1 MKTNKMTKF
10 ILGSIFLSTS
20 IACLSCFASNM
31 HTTSLNYKITT
42 STSNA
47 LTDNRA
53 KFDEGFTPV
62 NILGNKDKAISAT
75 NDITSKVKP
84 TDTSK
89 KTIVGL
95 SFALVNEDDKS
106 ISLSDIGLTLD
117 HKKGIIKGTPTKIAE
132 LKNIHF
138 RATGEVDS
146 TPVVTAYSKAFN
158 IEITEKKEEKSLIW
172 LWGLLGG
179 IGGLAIT
186 STMFGIMYSKFRSKD
201 IKSENKQEPAEG
213 KSEKTP
219 TKPVSTS
226 TKSVSK
232 TKSVK

>member
-31 HTTSLNYKITT
+31 HTTSLNYKITA

-47 LTDNRA
+47 LTDNGA
-53 KFDEGFTPV
+53 KFDEGFTPA

-89 KTIVGL
+89 KIANL
-95 SFALVNEDDKS
+95 SFALVDEDNKS
-106 ISLSDIGLTLD
+106 ILPEGLALD
-117 HKKGIIKGTPTKIAE
+117 NTKGIIKGTPTKTAE

-138 RATGEVDS
+138 KATGEVDR
-146 TPVVTAYSKAFN
+146 TAVTAYSKAFN

>member
-31 HTTSLNYKITT
+31 HTTSLNYKITA

-47 LTDNRA
+47 LTDNGA
-53 KFDEGFTPV
+53 KFDEGFTPA

-89 KTIVGL
+89 TIAGL
-95 SFALVNEDDKS
+95 SFALVDEDDKPTTT
-106 ISLSDIGLTLD
+106 SLSDIGLKLEDT
-117 HKKGIIKGTPTKIAE
+117 KGIIKGTPTKTAE

-138 RATGEVDS
+138 KATGTVDK
-146 TPVVTAYSKAFN
+146 TPVTAYSKAFN

>member
-31 HTTSLNYKITT
+31 HTTSLNYKITA

-47 LTDNRA
+47 LTDNGA
-53 KFDEGFTPV
+53 KFDEGFSPA

-89 KTIVGL
+89 TIANL
-95 SFALVNEDDKS
+95 NFELVNDEDEKKS
-106 ISLSDIGLTLD
+106 LPEGLTLD
-117 HKKGIIKGTPTKIAE
+117 NTKGIIKGTPTKTAE

-138 RATGEVDS
+138 KATGEVVGS
-146 TPVVTAYSKAFN
+146 APVTAYSKAFN

>member
-47 LTDNRA
+47 LTDNGA
-53 KFDEGFTPV
+53 KFDEGFSPA

-75 NDITSKVKP
+75 NDITNKVKP

-89 KTIVGL
+89 KIANL
-95 SFALVNEDDKS
+95 IFDLVNDEGEKKS
-106 ISLSDIGLTLD
+106 LPEGLTLD
-117 HKKGIIKGTPTKIAE
+117 DKKGIIKGTPTKTAE

-138 RATGEVDS
+138 KATGIVDR
-146 TPVVTAYSKAFN
+146 PVIAYSKAFN

>member
-31 HTTSLNYKITT
+31 HTTSLNYKITA

-47 LTDNRA
+47 LTDNGA
-53 KFDEGFTPV
+53 KFDEGFTPA
-62 NILGNKDKAISAT
+62 NILGNKDKATSAT

-89 KTIVGL
+89 TIAGL
-95 SFALVNEDDKS
+95 SFALVREDDET
-106 ISLSDIGLTLD
+106 ISLPDGLTLD
-117 HKKGIIKGTPTKIAE
+117 DKKGIIKGTPTKTAE

-138 RATGEVDS
+138 RATGTVER
-146 TPVVTAYSKAFN
+146 PVTAYSKAFN

>member
-31 HTTSLNYKITT
+31 HTTSLNYKITS

-47 LTDNRA
+47 LTDNGA
-53 KFDEGFTPV
+53 KFDEGFTPA

-89 KTIVGL
+89 TIAHL
-95 SFALVNEDDKS
+95 SFELVNEDNEPTP
-106 ISLSDIGLTLD
+106 LSSIGLKLEET
-117 HKKGIIKGTPTKIAE
+117 KGIIKGTPTKTAE

-138 RATGEVDS
+138 KATGTVDS
-146 TPVVTAYSKAFN
+146 VHVVTAYSKAFN

>member
-1 MKTNKMTKF
+1 MKRNKMTKF

-20 IACLSCFASNM
+20 IACISCFASNM
-31 HTTSLNYKITT
+31 HTTSLNYKITA

-47 LTDNRA
+47 LTDNGA
-53 KFDEGFTPV
+53 NFKESFTPV

-75 NDITSKVKP
+75 NDITTEVVP

-89 KTIVGL
+89 TIANL
-95 SFALVNEDDKS
+95 SFDLVNDEDEK
-106 ISLSDIGLTLD
+106 ISLPDGLKLEET
-117 HKKGIIKGTPTKIAE
+117 KGIISGTPTKTAE

-138 RATGEVDS
+138 RATGQVDS
-146 TPVVTAYSKAFN
+146 TQVTAYSKSFN

>member
-1 MKTNKMTKF
+1 MTKF

-31 HTTSLNYKITT
+31 HTTSLNYKITA

-47 LTDNRA
+47 LTDNGA
-53 KFDEGFTPV
+53 KFDEGFSPA

-89 KTIVGL
+89 RIVNL
-95 SFALVNEDDKS
+95 SFELVNDEDVK
-106 ISLSDIGLTLD
+106 IPLPEGLTLD
-117 HKKGIIKGTPTKIAE
+117 DKKGIIKGTPTKIAE

-138 RATGEVDS
+138 KATGEVVDS
-146 TPVVTAYSKAFN
+146 GLVTAYSKAFN

-219 TKPVSTS
+219 TKPASTS

>member
-31 HTTSLNYKITT
+31 HTTSLNYKITA

-47 LTDNRA
+47 LTDNGA
-53 KFDEGFTPV
+53 KFDEGFSPA

-89 KTIVGL
+89 TIVNL
-95 SFALVNEDDKS
+95 SFALVDEDDKS
-106 ISLSDIGLTLD
+106 ISLSDIGLTLED
-117 HKKGIIKGTPTKIAE
+117 TKGIIKGTPTKTTE

-138 RATGEVDS
+138 RATGEVDGAA
-146 TPVVTAYSKAFN
+146 VTAYSKAFN

-186 STMFGIMYSKFRSKD
+186 TTMFGIMYSKFRSKD

-226 TKSVSK
+226 TKSISK

>member
-47 LTDNRA
+47 LTDNGA

-84 TDTSK
+84 TDIS
-89 KTIVGL
+89 KTIVSL
-95 SFALVNEDDKS
+95 SFLLVDEDDIS
-106 ISLSDIGLTLD
+106 ISLSDIGLKLEDT
-117 HKKGIIKGTPTKIAE
+117 KGIIKGTPTKTAE

-138 RATGEVDS
+138 KATGEVDS
-146 TPVVTAYSKAFN
+146 TVVIAYSKAFN

>member
-31 HTTSLNYKITT
+31 HTTSLNYKITA

-47 LTDNRA
+47 LTDNGA

-84 TDTSK
+84 TDTSRR
-89 KTIVGL
+89 IANL
-95 SFALVNEDDKS
+95 SFALVYEDDKI
-106 ISLSDIGLTLD
+106 ISLSDIGLTLENTN
-117 HKKGIIKGTPTKIAE
+117 GIIKGTPTKTAE

-138 RATGEVDS
+138 KATGTVDRL
-146 TPVVTAYSKAFN
+146 VTAYSKAFN

>member
-31 HTTSLNYKITT
+31 HTTSLNYKITA

-47 LTDNRA
+47 LTDNGA
-53 KFDEGFTPV
+53 KFDEGFTPA

-89 KTIVGL
+89 TIVGL
-95 SFALVNEDDKS
+95 SFELVNEDDEPAPWS
-106 ISLSDIGLTLD
+106 NIGLKLEDT
-117 HKKGIIKGTPTKIAE
+117 KGIIKGTPTKTAE

-138 RATGEVDS
+138 KAIGTVDS
-146 TPVVTAYSKAFN
+146 VLVTAYSKAFN

>member
-31 HTTSLNYKITT
+31 HTTSLNYKITA
-42 STSNA
+42 STSNT
-47 LTDNRA
+47 LTDNGA
-53 KFDEGFTPV
+53 KFDEGFSPA

-89 KTIVGL
+89 TIVGL
-95 SFALVNEDDKS
+95 SFALVHEDDKPM
-106 ISLSDIGLTLD
+106 SLPEGLTLD
-117 HKKGIIKGTPTKIAE
+117 DKKGIIKGTPTKTAE

-138 RATGEVDS
+138 KATGTVVDS
-146 TPVVTAYSKAFN
+146 ASVTAYSKAFN

>member
-31 HTTSLNYKITT
+31 HTTSLNYKITA

-47 LTDNRA
+47 LTDNGA

-89 KTIVGL
+89 TIANL
-95 SFALVNEDDKS
+95 IFALVNEDDKP
-106 ISLSDIGLTLD
+106 ISLSGGLTLD
-117 HKKGIIKGTPTKIAE
+117 NIKGIIKGTPTKTAE

-138 RATGEVDS
+138 KATGTVS
-146 TPVVTAYSKAFN
+146 TPVTAYSKAFN

-201 IKSENKQEPAEG
+201 IKSENKQEPAES

>member
-31 HTTSLNYKITT
+31 HTTSLNYKITA
-42 STSNA
+42 STSNT
-47 LTDNRA
+47 LTDNGA

-89 KTIVGL
+89 KIANL
-95 SFALVNEDDKS
+95 SFVLVDEDDKP
-106 ISLSDIGLTLD
+106 ISLSEGLTLD
-117 HKKGIIKGTPTKIAE
+117 DKKGIIKGTPTKIAE

-138 RATGEVDS
+138 KATGTVD
-146 TPVVTAYSKAFN
+146 TPVTAYSKAFN

>member
-31 HTTSLNYKITT
+31 HTTSLNYKITA

-47 LTDNRA
+47 LTDNGA
-53 KFDEGFTPV
+53 KFDEGFTPA

-75 NDITSKVKP
+75 NDITRKVKP

-89 KTIVGL
+89 KIAGL
-95 SFALVNEDDKS
+95 IFALVDEDDKP
-106 ISLSDIGLTLD
+106 IPLSEIGLKLENT
-117 HKKGIIKGTPTKIAE
+117 KGIIKGTPTKTAE
-132 LKNIHF
+132 WKNIHF
-138 RATGEVDS
+138 KATGTVDS
-146 TPVVTAYSKAFN
+146 VVTAYSKAFN

>member
-1 MKTNKMTKF
+1 M
-10 ILGSIFLSTS
+10 FLSTS

-31 HTTSLNYKITT
+31 HTTSLNYKITA

-47 LTDNRA
+47 LTDNGA
-53 KFDEGFTPV
+53 KFDEGFSPA

-75 NDITSKVKP
+75 NDITNKVKP
-84 TDTSK
+84 NDTSK
-89 KTIVGL
+89 TIVNL

-106 ISLSDIGLTLD
+106 IPLSDIGLTLENT
-117 HKKGIIKGTPTKIAE
+117 KGIIKGTPTKTTE

-138 RATGEVDS
+138 KATGEVDRA
-146 TPVVTAYSKAFN
+146 PVTAYSKAFN

>member
-31 HTTSLNYKITT
+31 HTTSLNYKITA

-47 LTDNRA
+47 LTDNGA
-53 KFDEGFTPV
+53 KFDEGFTPA

-75 NDITSKVKP
+75 NYIASKVKP
-84 TDTSK
+84 TDTSR
-89 KTIVGL
+89 TIADL
-95 SFALVNEDDKS
+95 IFELVNEDDKPT
-106 ISLSDIGLTLD
+106 SLPEGLTLD
-117 HKKGIIKGTPTKIAE
+117 DKKGIIKGTPTKTAE
-132 LKNIHF
+132 FKNIHF
-138 RATGEVDS
+138 RATGTVDS
-146 TPVVTAYSKAFN
+146 VVTAYSKAFN

>member
-31 HTTSLNYKITT
+31 HTTSLNCKITA

-47 LTDNRA
+47 LTDNGA
-53 KFDEGFTPV
+53 KFDEGFTPA

-75 NDITSKVKP
+75 NDITIKVKP

-89 KTIVGL
+89 TIANL
-95 SFALVNEDDKS
+95 SFALVNDEDIS
-106 ISLSDIGLTLD
+106 ISLPEGLALD
-117 HKKGIIKGTPTKIAE
+117 NTKGIISGTPTKTRE

-138 RATGEVDS
+138 RATGTVDA
-146 TPVVTAYSKAFN
+146 PVTAYSKAFN

>member
-31 HTTSLNYKITT
+31 HTTSLNYKITA

-47 LTDNRA
+47 LTDNGA
-53 KFDEGFTPV
+53 KFDEGFTPA

-75 NDITSKVKP
+75 NDITIKVKP

-89 KTIVGL
+89 TIVGL
-95 SFALVNEDDKS
+95 SFDLVNDEDNS
-106 ISLSDIGLTLD
+106 IHLSEGLTLD
-117 HKKGIIKGTPTKIAE
+117 DKKGIIKGTPTKIAE

-138 RATGEVDS
+138 KATGTVVDS
-146 TPVVTAYSKAFN
+146 TPVPVTAYSKAFN

>member
-31 HTTSLNYKITT
+31 HTTSLNYKITA

-47 LTDNRA
+47 LTDNGA
-53 KFDEGFTPV
+53 KFDEGFSPA

-89 KTIVGL
+89 TIVNL
-95 SFALVNEDDKS
+95 SFELVDEDDKS
-106 ISLSDIGLTLD
+106 ISLSNIGLKLEDT
-117 HKKGIIKGTPTKIAE
+117 KGIIKGTPTKTTE

-138 RATGEVDS
+138 RATGEVDG
-146 TPVVTAYSKAFN
+146 VAVTAYSKAFN

-186 STMFGIMYSKFRSKD
+186 TTMFGIMYSKFRSKD

-226 TKSVSK
+226 TKSISK

>member
-31 HTTSLNYKITT
+31 HTTSLNYKITA

-47 LTDNRA
+47 LTDNGA

-75 NDITSKVKP
+75 NDIASKVKP

-89 KTIVGL
+89 TIANL
-95 SFALVNEDDKS
+95 SFMLVNEDGTS
-106 ISLSDIGLTLD
+106 TSLPEGLTLD
-117 HKKGIIKGTPTKIAE
+117 DKKGIIKGTPTKIAE

-138 RATGEVDS
+138 KATGEVD
-146 TPVVTAYSKAFN
+146 TPVTAYSKAFN

>member
-31 HTTSLNYKITT
+31 HTTSLNYKITA

-47 LTDNRA
+47 LTDNGA

-75 NDITSKVKP
+75 NDITRKVKP

-89 KTIVGL
+89 TIVNL
-95 SFALVNEDDKS
+95 KFELVNEDDKP
-106 ISLSDIGLTLD
+106 ISWPEGLTLD
-117 HKKGIIKGTPTKIAE
+117 DKKGIIKGTPTKTAE

-138 RATGEVDS
+138 RATGEVDRA
-146 TPVVTAYSKAFN
+146 PVTAYSKAFN

>member
-31 HTTSLNYKITT
+31 HTTSLNYKITA

-47 LTDNRA
+47 LTDNGA

-89 KTIVGL
+89 TIVGL
-95 SFALVNEDDKS
+95 SFDLVNDEGEKKS
-106 ISLSDIGLTLD
+106 LPEIGLTLD
-117 HKKGIIKGTPTKIAE
+117 EKKGIIKGTPTKTAE
-132 LKNIHF
+132 WKNIHF
-138 RATGEVDS
+138 KATGTTVDS
-146 TPVVTAYSKAFN
+146 KIVTAYSKAFN

>member
-31 HTTSLNYKITT
+31 HTTSLNYKITA

-47 LTDNRA
+47 LTDNGA

-89 KTIVGL
+89 TIANL
-95 SFALVNEDDKS
+95 SFELVNEDGEPT
-106 ISLSDIGLTLD
+106 SLPEGLTIED
-117 HKKGIIKGTPTKIAE
+117 KKGIIKGTPTKTAE

-138 RATGEVDS
+138 KATGTVDS
-146 TPVVTAYSKAFN
+146 VVVTAYSKAFN

>member
-31 HTTSLNYKITT
+31 HTTSLNYKITA
-42 STSNA
+42 STSNT
-47 LTDNRA
+47 LTDNGA
-53 KFDEGFTPV
+53 KFDEGFTPA

-75 NDITSKVKP
+75 NDIISKVKP

-89 KTIVGL
+89 TIAGL
-95 SFALVNEDDKS
+95 SFTLVNEDDKP
-106 ISLSDIGLTLD
+106 ISLSEGLTLD
-117 HKKGIIKGTPTKIAE
+117 DKKGIIKGTLTKIAE

-138 RATGEVDS
+138 KATGTVV
-146 TPVVTAYSKAFN
+146 TPVTAYSKAFN

>member
-31 HTTSLNYKITT
+31 HTTSLNYKITA

-47 LTDNRA
+47 LTDNGA
-53 KFDEGFTPV
+53 KFDEGFSPA

-89 KTIVGL
+89 TIVNL
-95 SFALVNEDDKS
+95 RFALVDEDDKT
-106 ISLSDIGLTLD
+106 ISLSDIGLTLED
-117 HKKGIIKGTPTKIAE
+117 TKGIIKGTPTKTTE

-146 TPVVTAYSKAFN
+146 AVTAYSKAFN

-186 STMFGIMYSKFRSKD
+186 TTMFGIMYSKFRSKD

-226 TKSVSK
+226 TKSISK

>member
-31 HTTSLNYKITT
+31 HTTSLNYKITA

-47 LTDNRA
+47 LTDNGA

-75 NDITSKVKP
+75 NDIISKVKP

-89 KTIVGL
+89 TIVNL
-95 SFALVNEDDKS
+95 SFELVNEDGKPA
-106 ISLSDIGLTLD
+106 SLPEGLTLD
-117 HKKGIIKGTPTKIAE
+117 DKKGIIKGTPTKIAE

-138 RATGEVDS
+138 KATGTVD

>member
-31 HTTSLNYKITT
+31 HTTSLNYKITA

-47 LTDNRA
+47 LTDNGA
-53 KFDEGFTPV
+53 KFDEGFTPA

-75 NDITSKVKP
+75 NDITIKVKP

-89 KTIVGL
+89 TIAGL
-95 SFALVNEDDKS
+95 SFVLVNDEGDIS
-106 ISLSDIGLTLD
+106 ISLSGIGLTLEET
-117 HKKGIIKGTPTKIAE
+117 KGIIKGTPTKTAE

-138 RATGEVDS
+138 RATGVVDRI
-146 TPVVTAYSKAFN
+146 PVTAYSKAFN

>member
-31 HTTSLNYKITT
+31 HTTSLNYKITA

-47 LTDNRA
+47 LTDNGA
-53 KFDEGFTPV
+53 KFDEGFTPA

-75 NDITSKVKP
+75 NDITIKVKP
-84 TDTSK
+84 TDTSR
-89 KTIVGL
+89 TIADL
-95 SFALVNEDDKS
+95 IFELVNEDDKHT
-106 ISLSDIGLTLD
+106 SLPEGLTLD
-117 HKKGIIKGTPTKIAE
+117 DKKGIIKGTPTKTAE
-132 LKNIHF
+132 FKNIHF
-138 RATGEVDS
+138 KATGTVDS
-146 TPVVTAYSKAFN
+146 VVTAYSKAFN

>member
-31 HTTSLNYKITT
+31 HTTSLNYKITA

-47 LTDNRA
+47 LTDNGA
-53 KFDEGFTPV
+53 KFDEGFTPA

-89 KTIVGL
+89 TIANL
-95 SFALVNEDDKS
+95 SFVLVGDEDKS
-106 ISLSDIGLTLD
+106 IPLSEGLTLD
-117 HKKGIIKGTPTKIAE
+117 DKKGIIKGTPTKTAE

-138 RATGEVDS
+138 KATGTVDT
-146 TPVVTAYSKAFN
+146 TPVTAYSKAFN

-201 IKSENKQEPAEG
+201 IKSENKREPAEG
-213 KSEKTP
+213 KSEKNTN
-219 TKPVSTS
+219 
-226 TKSVSK
+226 
-232 TKSVK
+232 

>member
-47 LTDNRA
+47 LTDNGA
-53 KFDEGFTPV
+53 KFDEGFSPA

-89 KTIVGL
+89 TIVGL
-95 SFALVNEDDKS
+95 SFVLVDEDDKS
-106 ISLSDIGLTLD
+106 ISLSEGLTLD
-117 HKKGIIKGTPTKIAE
+117 DKKGIIKGTPTKIAE

-138 RATGEVDS
+138 KATGTVDI
-146 TPVVTAYSKAFN
+146 TPVTAYSKAFN

-201 IKSENKQEPAEG
+201 IKSENKQEPAES

>member
-31 HTTSLNYKITT
+31 HTTSLNYKITA
-42 STSNA
+42 STSNT
-47 LTDNRA
+47 LTDNGA
-53 KFDEGFTPV
+53 KFDEGFTPA

-75 NDITSKVKP
+75 NDIISKVKP

-89 KTIVGL
+89 TIAGL
-95 SFALVNEDDKS
+95 SFTLVNEDDKP
-106 ISLSDIGLTLD
+106 ISLSEGLTLD
-117 HKKGIIKGTPTKIAE
+117 DKKGIIKGTPTKIAE

-138 RATGEVDS
+138 KATGTVV
-146 TPVVTAYSKAFN
+146 TPVTAYSKAFN

>member
-31 HTTSLNYKITT
+31 HTTSLNYKITA

-47 LTDNRA
+47 LTDNGA
-53 KFDEGFTPV
+53 KFDEGFIPS

-84 TDTSK
+84 TDIS
-89 KTIVGL
+89 KTIANL
-95 SFALVNEDDKS
+95 IFNLVNDEDQIIPLPD
-106 ISLSDIGLTLD
+106 GLTLD
-117 HKKGIIKGTPTKIAE
+117 DKKGIIKGTPTKTAE
-132 LKNIHF
+132 WKNIHF

-146 TPVVTAYSKAFN
+146 TSVTAYSKAFN

>member
-31 HTTSLNYKITT
+31 HTTSLNYKITA

-47 LTDNRA
+47 LTDNGA
-53 KFDEGFTPV
+53 KFDEVFTPA

-75 NDITSKVKP
+75 NDITIKVKP

-89 KTIVGL
+89 TIANL
-95 SFALVNEDDKS
+95 SFELVYEDDEP
-106 ISLSDIGLTLD
+106 ISLPNGLKLENT
-117 HKKGIIKGTPTKIAE
+117 KGIIKGTPTKTAE

-138 RATGEVDS
+138 KAEGTVDG
-146 TPVVTAYSKAFN
+146 VGVTAYSKAFN

>member
-31 HTTSLNYKITT
+31 HTTSLNYKITA

-47 LTDNRA
+47 LTDNGA
-53 KFDEGFTPV
+53 KFDEGFTPA

-89 KTIVGL
+89 TIVGL
-95 SFALVNEDDKS
+95 SFVLVDDEDKP
-106 ISLSDIGLTLD
+106 ISLSEGLTLD
-117 HKKGIIKGTPTKIAE
+117 DKKGIIKGTPTKIAE

-146 TPVVTAYSKAFN
+146 TPVTAYSKAFN

>member
-31 HTTSLNYKITT
+31 HTTSLNYKITA

-47 LTDNRA
+47 LTDNGA
-53 KFDEGFTPV
+53 KFDEDFTPA

-75 NDITSKVKP
+75 NDITIKVKP

-89 KTIVGL
+89 TIANLIFELVG
-95 SFALVNEDDKS
+95 EDDKP
-106 ISLSDIGLTLD
+106 IKPSLSDIGLKLED
-117 HKKGIIKGTPTKIAE
+117 KKGIIKGTPTTTAE

-138 RATGEVDS
+138 KATGTVDA
-146 TPVVTAYSKAFN
+146 PVTAYSKAFN

>member
-31 HTTSLNYKITT
+31 HTTSLNYKITA

-47 LTDNRA
+47 LTDNGA
-53 KFDEGFTPV
+53 KFDEGFTPA

-75 NDITSKVKP
+75 NDIISKVKP

-89 KTIVGL
+89 TIAGL
-95 SFALVNEDDKS
+95 SFELVNEDDKK
-106 ISLSDIGLTLD
+106 SLPEGLTLD
-117 HKKGIIKGTPTKIAE
+117 NTKGIIKGTPTKTAE

-138 RATGEVDS
+138 KATGTVDS
-146 TPVVTAYSKAFN
+146 VVVTAYSKAFN